1 MPWMEVTGA
10 GKRKVWLRTEAILGI
25 APPEGDGG
33 ARLFLLSGEAF
44 EVVEEQE
51 ELLGK
56 VRELEGT
63 GRRDRRVGFPA
74 ED

>member
-1 MPWMEVTGA
+1 MEVTGA
-10 GKRKVWLRTEAILGI
+10 GKRKVWLRSEAVLGI

-56 VRELEGT
+56 LRELEGT
-63 GRRDRRVGFPA
+63 ARRDRRVGFPA
-74 ED
+74 DDV